1 MWFIH
6 FKFRR
11 FSAVSET
18 GGGDGISWK
27 GGGRGEELK
36 NRPRTFY
43 NVRLEICFASCL
55 AVRLGRAWT
64 RNIEFSWRNAVGYA
78 RRVFEIILS
87 LCR

>member
-18 GGGDGISWK
+18 GDGDGISWK

-43 NVRLEICFASCL
+43 NVRLEICFAHVSRFDSAEHGQETSNSPGETL
-55 AVRLGRAWT
+55 
-64 RNIEFSWRNAVGYA
+64 
-78 RRVFEIILS
+78 
-87 LCR
+87 

>member
-27 GGGRGEELK
+27 GGGIKKTDPERSITFAWKFVSLHVSRFDSAERGQETPNSPGETL
-36 NRPRTFY
+36 
-43 NVRLEICFASCL
+43 
-55 AVRLGRAWT
+55 
-64 RNIEFSWRNAVGYA
+64 
-78 RRVFEIILS
+78 
-87 LCR
+87 

>member
-27 GGGRGEELK
+27 GEGRGEELK
-36 NRPRTFY
+36 KPTQ
-43 NVRLEICFASCL
+43 NVL
-55 AVRLGRAWT
+55 
-64 RNIEFSWRNAVGYA
+64 
-78 RRVFEIILS
+78 
-87 LCR
+87 